1 MQKRVRYHR
10 THLYPYDAPA
20 LFLWSLPPIS
30 SSPLP
35 LAPYPRRGK
44 VQHRKIYL
52 VPITPVPICYNRSI
66 LTSSRPLKGD
76 EIPPLSKRIS
86 CFVGD
91 WLLRFGSVFALTSP
105 PQA

>member
-35 LAPYPRRGK
+35 FWTPIAPYPHKRK
-44 VQHRKIYL
+44 VRHRKIYL
-52 VPITPVPICYNRSI
+52 VPMTP
-66 LTSSRPLKGD
+66 
-76 EIPPLSKRIS
+76 IPKNPSAS
-86 CFVGD
+86 
-91 WLLRFGSVFALTSP
+91 
-105 PQA
+105 